1 MWHAP
6 GRRGGAGG
14 AGRAPPQLEA
24 AARDDQL
31 PSLAVQNRKY
41 TDTHEFTLAAGS
53 LPIDAFEKGL
63 TLSGAY
69 TLHFSETIAW
79 EVVQYY
85 YSFGVETDLKD
96 ELKAFDLQATP
107 FERVEQFVTTNFVFK
122 PLYWKGAWLND
133 SLTYGEFLL
142 LAGGGYGWLTNTQR
156 PVIDL
161 GIGARLYAS
170 EWVSFRLDVRGL
182 AFVNQDDSQNELW
195 IGLGVSL

>member
-1 MWHAP
+1 MRLLWVQMMLALTVGLP
-6 GRRGGAGG
+6 AVASAQG
-14 AGRAPPQLEA
+14 E
-24 AARDDQL
+24 L

-41 TDTHEFTLAAGS
+41 TDTHEFTLTAGS

-69 TLHFSETIAW
+69 TLHFSDTIAW

-85 YSFGVETDLKD
+85 YSFGVDTDLKD

-133 SLTYGEFLL
+133 ALTYGEFLIF
-142 LAGGGYGWLTNTQR
+142 AGGGYGWLTNTQR
-156 PVIDL
+156 PVIDV
-161 GIGARLYAS
+161 GVGARVYAS

-182 AFVNQDDSQNELW
+182 AFVNADDSQNELW